1 MLELPPETVYCHVY
15 EGWAAVAGLCVVL
28 ISTVAWR
35 SGYLETL
42 APLLVSGVLLAVLT
56 PTVLVIRRR
65 YRHVV
70 TGVLVLAVM
79 LGLLAAAINRY
90 GSPAAIAFVIG
101 PTLSASADGVSP
113 R

>member
-1 MLELPPETVYCHVY
+1 MLELPPETVYSHVY

-28 ISTVAWR
+28 FSAVAWR

-56 PTVLVIRRR
+56 PTVLVMRRR
-65 YRHVV
+65 YRHVM

-90 GSPAAIAFVIG
+90 GSPAVIAFVVG
-101 PTLSASADGVSP
+101 PTRSASADGVSP